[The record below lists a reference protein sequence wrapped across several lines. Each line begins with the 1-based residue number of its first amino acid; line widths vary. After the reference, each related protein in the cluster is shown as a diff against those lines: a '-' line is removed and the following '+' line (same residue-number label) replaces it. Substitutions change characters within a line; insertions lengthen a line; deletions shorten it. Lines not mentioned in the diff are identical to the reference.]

1 MHRSGICLGSG
12 GRMVGRRVSATNC
25 WAGICIECSDSQG
38 RCVVREISD
47 SQGVLRRVEY
57 LSGFRSAQNGAFCI
71 CKALLHSRASVFS
84 VLILSSSCA
93 DNARLIEET
102 RLTKGEI
109 VRSRGGMKTVHFQRW
124 AEVLATSDLSE
135 KERAGY
141 KVTIRWY
148 LSWCRHHS
156 KGCSVES
163 ARAFIAWAEEEK
175 KPGEWAL
182 RKGRQGPDRATLR
195 EAG

>member
-1 MHRSGICLGSG
+1 MHRSGICLDSG
-12 GRMVGRRVSATNC
+12 GRMVGRLVSATHC
-25 WAGICIECSDSQG
+25 WAGICEGCSHSQG
-38 RCVVREISD
+38 RCVVRVMSD

-57 LSGFRSAQNGAFCI
+57 LSGFRSAQNGALCI
-71 CKALLHSRASVFS
+71 CKALLHSRSSVFL
-84 VLILSSSCA
+84 VLIFSSSCA
-93 DNARLIEET
+93 DNARLIGET

-156 KGCSVES
+156 KGGGNVVGSVRKRAVQHEKVPGQEES
-163 ARAFIAWAEEEK
+163 RGF
-175 KPGEWAL
+175 
-182 RKGRQGPDRATLR
+182 R
-195 EAG
+195 ERCQIRCGKR